1 MLPFS
6 EVLHSLNLKLLTH
19 SSEPIGH
26 LYPGKGN
33 TTPTLLAE
41 LIEITKPLNVICA
54 HLGGGLPFYGQM
66 PEIRTLLSNT
76 LFDTAATP
84 FLYESSVL
92 PTIANILSPQQI
104 LFGSDYPLIS
114 QSRAMNYVIDSGI
127 DKSSQA
133 MILGINAMSMYN
145 L

>member
-1 MLPFS
+1 M
-6 EVLHSLNLKLLTH
+6 
-19 SSEPIGH
+19 
-26 LYPGKGN
+26 
-33 TTPTLLAE
+33 
-41 LIEITKPLNVICA
+41 
-54 HLGGGLPFYGQM
+54 GGGLPFYGQM

-84 FLYESSVL
+84 FLYEPSVL
-92 PTIANILSPQQI
+92 PSIVNILSPQQI
-104 LFGSDYPLIS
+104 LFGSDYPLMS
-114 QSRAMNYVIDSGI
+114 QSRALNYVIDSGI